1 MEHYCDM
8 YNDWEDE
15 KVEEEE
21 EEEEGAG
28 LTMDK
33 LPSCREKCIPGDL
46 RSLVVHVSVALEGLH
61 PAKIKA
67 QRFHFGLNNKGGMT
81 EG

>member
-1 MEHYCDM
+1 M

-46 RSLVVHVSVALEGLH
+46 RSLVVHVSVALE
-61 PAKIKA
+61 A